1 MADKRTTPQAPEQ
14 APEAAPETTSG
25 TPQDAGASARR
36 KKRAAPTIDL
46 TATEVPPAQGE
57 PAPEPPQAASA
68 APESKPEPAPE
79 PPQAAPPPAARRVD
93 YGTAIAAG
101 FAGAVIAATVIAALW
116 AAGVLPAGSGS
127 DSDEPDAN
135 IVALQK
141 QVQALQNRPAPA
153 AAATD
158 TKALDALSQRVS
170 ELEAALAKLPT
181 GDAGMAERLNAA
193 DNAMKSLGVA
203 LAALNRRGDDIAA
216 KAAQANARADEA
228 VKAVSELRAGMQDAA
243 KNPSA
248 ALSPA
253 ELDALQKRIAGLEQ
267 AAKTA
272 RTDIAK
278 ASSAD
283 MAARLAL
290 SAAALRD
297 AVASG
302 APFSVELAQA
312 KSLGAD
318 ETILATLSPLA
329 ASGVPQPAALAE
341 GLRALLP
348 AMLKSSGAQAPRGGF
363 LEKLEANAG
372 RLVRI
377 RPVDAPVGDD
387 ASAVLARVEIDA
399 AKADIAGA
407 LADIGKLP
415 AAARQQAADWVKK
428 AAARQ
433 KALTAARQYA
443 ADTARALGPK

>member
-1 MADKRTTPQAPEQ
+1 M
-14 APEAAPETTSG
+14 G
-25 TPQDAGASARR
+25 RR
-36 KKRAAPTIDL
+36 RAAGRFRIPTNR
-46 TATEVPPAQGE
+46 TPT
-57 PAPEPPQAASA
+57 S
-68 APESKPEPAPE
+68 S
-79 PPQAAPPPAARRVD
+79 RCR
-93 YGTAIAAG
+93 
-101 FAGAVIAATVIAALW
+101 
-116 AAGVLPAGSGS
+116 
-127 DSDEPDAN
+127 
-135 IVALQK
+135 K

-158 TKALDALSQRVS
+158 AKAVDALGQRVS
-170 ELEAALAKLPT
+170 ELEAALAKLPK

-272 RTDIAK
+272 RADIAK

-318 ETILATLSPLA
+318 ETIVATLSPLA
-329 ASGVPQPAALAE
+329 ASGVPKPAALAE

-348 AMLKSSGAQAPRGGF
+348 AMLKTSGAQAPRGGF

-377 RPVDAPVGDD
+377 RPVDAPV
-387 ASAVLARVEIDA
+387 R
-399 AKADIAGA
+399 
-407 LADIGKLP
+407 
-415 AAARQQAADWVKK
+415 R
-428 AAARQ
+428 
-433 KALTAARQYA
+433 
-443 ADTARALGPK
+443 